1 MASAMYLAVN
11 APEGRGGGSQVHY
24 DSVFNGSS
32 DSAAKFSSLPVLDE
46 PIYEGVPGLTNSSSV
61 TYDDVFSTMAL
72 PRKQVDAFDNLLGGL
87 AKNMK
92 ETELKGLGRTGS
104 GGVEKA
110 VSGFD
115 DLIPGFGSTSPC
127 DRKTSKPIAD
137 AAKTI
142 STRMEQIGEPS
153 NSGSTKVD
161 GSSVNGVV
169 FNSIDPLFGLGKS
182 VPMFSSETN
191 KKGRDRSPLQ
201 TGPSLSRTKTSN
213 EEPVDKSPVGT
224 PKSLSQNIPADDQE
238 SHQTILDMRTVST
251 DSDKSV
257 GQTASPL
264 SDVNATSKD
273 IGCQESMSLRSEEN
287 LESSGGVWLTVSD
300 IPLLTQTTRAPP
312 PSRPPPPRPSQV
324 SKAESGFPTSTNARK
339 NVNKSSSVPNSTQYL
354 QSRKSVNSA
363 GRSSAVSQIDELAD
377 FTMVRTQNDVEECAD
392 FLSGE
397 GAEMNSAAA
406 ESAAAMKEAM
416 DRVGAKFKHAKEVRE
431 GENAKT
437 ARSEETMQDAEVRE
451 QRERQERFE
460 HELQQREREEEERE
474 RRRLKKESENT
485 REIEREKEEK
495 EEQRRRREREREKGR
510 QAVERATR
518 EARGRA
524 AAEALK
530 KAKKAAVEKANAE
543 ARERA
548 ERAAVQRVQAEARE
562 RAAAEA
568 KERAEK
574 AAAEARERANAEA
587 REKKAQERA
596 VFARAEA
603 EAQRKAARAAVERA
617 AAEARER
624 AAAAARANQQKNEND
639 HEAFF
644 SMGTRPSSADG
655 PRSNLLHENG
665 QRPEVERTSNGAFS
679 SMKKASSTA
688 NIVDDLISIFGVK
701 ATPSS
706 GELQEVESENEER
719 HRARLE
725 RHQRTQERAAKAL
738 AEKNQRDLQAQQE
751 QEERHMIAD
760 ALDAEIKRW
769 AAGKEGNLCALLS
782 TLQYVLWPECGWK
795 PVSLADLVTG
805 ASVKK
810 AYRKAT
816 LCIHPDK
823 VQQKGS
829 NLQQKYIAEKV
840 FDLLKDSWNK
850 LNSEEPF

>member
-46 PIYEGVPGLTNSSSV
+46 PIYEDDIFEGVPGLTNSSSV

-72 PRKQVDAFDNLLGGL
+72 PRKQGDAFDNLLGGL

-92 ETELKGLGRTGS
+92 ETELKGLGRKGS

-137 AAKTI
+137 AAKTS
-142 STRMEQIGEPS
+142 STRMEQIGKPS

-191 KKGRDRSPLQ
+191 KKGKDRSPLQ
-201 TGPSLSRTKTSN
+201 TGPSLSRTQTYN

-264 SDVNATSKD
+264 SDVNATFKD
-273 IGCQESMSLRSEEN
+273 IDCQESMSLRSEEN

-300 IPLLTQTTRAPP
+300 IPLLTQPTRAPP

-324 SKAESGFPTSTNARK
+324 FKAESGFPTSTNARK
-339 NVNKSSSVPNSTQYL
+339 NVNKSSSVPNSTRYL
-354 QSRKSVNSA
+354 QSRKLVNSA

-416 DRVGAKFKHAKEVRE
+416 DRVEAKFKHAKEVRE
-431 GENAKT
+431 GEHAKT

-451 QRERQERFE
+451 QGERQERFE

-474 RRRLKKESENT
+474 RRRLEKESENT

-495 EEQRRRREREREKGR
+495 EEQRRRHEREREREREREKGR

-587 REKKAQERA
+587 REKEAQERA

-644 SMGTRPSSADG
+644 SMGTRPSSAHG

-665 QRPEVERTSNGAFS
+665 QRPEVERTSNGAS
-679 SMKKASSTA
+679 S
-688 NIVDDLISIFGVK
+688 IK

-795 PVSLADLVTG
+795 PVSLADLATG

-840 FDLLKDSWNK
+840 FNLLKDSWNK